1 MARSQASPTSTPF
14 PLGACRPGNVS
25 AGNVSS
31 GNIAIGEPDNLSY
44 HARSTRRKSNTAAE
58 ILPEG
63 WHHARC
69 TTGTARHPA
78 GLAARRPRQSGARDY
93 STGFYYP
100 EHKVRQS
107 TDRSAY
113 FRAWLVVGEVLSWS
127 PEDGGRVTIMS
138 RNKIEAGQEVE
149 FVLPGAA
156 PFAYTVPAGGFRDA
170 DGHWVEAINNP
181 AHVFSMP
188 CPQEV
193 PVTRPSLAHEK
204 ADAEA
209 RIEDGNR
216 KQAFQSQNQGKQDMS
231 STQYDDAILDS
242 NAIDPT
248 DKNGNPIPVTIPI
261 MLAPGIK
268 VVYTTRLGGT
278 SEGDFAHFNLGGKSG
293 DKPEHVLAN
302 RKALADVL
310 GAKISLISQVH
321 SGDAVDVD
329 ESFVI
334 NQPFGFDVSGTK
346 KPEDETDGENN
357 ATGND
362 GEPTVIEADGQV
374 TSRKNVALG
383 MFAADC
389 LPVLMADPEA
399 GVIGAA
405 HCGRRGLQKG
415 VIGAT
420 IEKMVSKGAQPERIV
435 ATLGPCICGDCYEV
449 GGDIADEFDAQFP
462 GTFTLSRFGQPGI
475 DIAAAAL
482 QELAKAGVPADNI
495 VSSRPRVNAATQY
508 LSEDEE
514 LAGICAA
521 DGEGDPKLSE
531 RFNKIRRSLCTL
543 ENPLWFSHRRAS
555 LAKKQ
560 HEGRMLALIVRE

>member
-1 MARSQASPTSTPF
+1 
-14 PLGACRPGNVS
+14 
-25 AGNVSS
+25 
-31 GNIAIGEPDNLSY
+31 
-44 HARSTRRKSNTAAE
+44 
-58 ILPEG
+58 
-63 WHHARC
+63 
-69 TTGTARHPA
+69 
-78 GLAARRPRQSGARDY
+78 
-93 STGFYYP
+93 
-100 EHKVRQS
+100 
-107 TDRSAY
+107 
-113 FRAWLVVGEVLSWS
+113 
-127 PEDGGRVTIMS
+127 
-138 RNKIEAGQEVE
+138 
-149 FVLPGAA
+149 
-156 PFAYTVPAGGFRDA
+156 
-170 DGHWVEAINNP
+170 
-181 AHVFSMP
+181 
-188 CPQEV
+188 
-193 PVTRPSLAHEK
+193 
-204 ADAEA
+204 
-209 RIEDGNR
+209 
-216 KQAFQSQNQGKQDMS
+216 MS

-321 SGDAVDVD
+321 SGVAVDVD
-329 ESFVI
+329 ELFVM
-334 NQPFGFDVSGTK
+334 NRPFGFDVSGGKGETAQQVG
-346 KPEDETDGENN
+346 ETADEP
-357 ATGND
+357 A
-362 GEPTVIEADGQV
+362 VVEADGQV
-374 TSRKNVALG
+374 TAQKNVALG

-420 IEKMVSKGAQPERIV
+420 IEKMVSKGAQPERII

>member
-1 MARSQASPTSTPF
+1 
-14 PLGACRPGNVS
+14 
-25 AGNVSS
+25 
-31 GNIAIGEPDNLSY
+31 
-44 HARSTRRKSNTAAE
+44 
-58 ILPEG
+58 
-63 WHHARC
+63 
-69 TTGTARHPA
+69 
-78 GLAARRPRQSGARDY
+78 
-93 STGFYYP
+93 
-100 EHKVRQS
+100 
-107 TDRSAY
+107 
-113 FRAWLVVGEVLSWS
+113 
-127 PEDGGRVTIMS
+127 
-138 RNKIEAGQEVE
+138 
-149 FVLPGAA
+149 
-156 PFAYTVPAGGFRDA
+156 
-170 DGHWVEAINNP
+170 
-181 AHVFSMP
+181 
-188 CPQEV
+188 
-193 PVTRPSLAHEK
+193 
-204 ADAEA
+204 
-209 RIEDGNR
+209 
-216 KQAFQSQNQGKQDMS
+216 MS

-261 MLAPGIK
+261 MLASGIK

-321 SGDAVDVD
+321 SGVAVDVD
-329 ESFVI
+329 ELFVM
-334 NQPFGFDVSGTK
+334 NRPFGFDVSGGKGETAQQVA
-346 KPEDETDGENN
+346 ETADEP
-357 ATGND
+357 A
-362 GEPTVIEADGQV
+362 VVEADGQV
-374 TSRKNVALG
+374 TAQKNVALG

-389 LPVLMADPEA
+389 LPVLVADPEA

>member
-1 MARSQASPTSTPF
+1 
-14 PLGACRPGNVS
+14 
-25 AGNVSS
+25 
-31 GNIAIGEPDNLSY
+31 
-44 HARSTRRKSNTAAE
+44 
-58 ILPEG
+58 
-63 WHHARC
+63 
-69 TTGTARHPA
+69 
-78 GLAARRPRQSGARDY
+78 
-93 STGFYYP
+93 
-100 EHKVRQS
+100 
-107 TDRSAY
+107 
-113 FRAWLVVGEVLSWS
+113 
-127 PEDGGRVTIMS
+127 
-138 RNKIEAGQEVE
+138 
-149 FVLPGAA
+149 
-156 PFAYTVPAGGFRDA
+156 
-170 DGHWVEAINNP
+170 
-181 AHVFSMP
+181 
-188 CPQEV
+188 
-193 PVTRPSLAHEK
+193 
-204 ADAEA
+204 
-209 RIEDGNR
+209 
-216 KQAFQSQNQGKQDMS
+216 MS

-508 LSEDEE
+508 LTEDEE

>member
-1 MARSQASPTSTPF
+1 M
-14 PLGACRPGNVS
+14 
-25 AGNVSS
+25 
-31 GNIAIGEPDNLSY
+31 
-44 HARSTRRKSNTAAE
+44 
-58 ILPEG
+58 
-63 WHHARC
+63 
-69 TTGTARHPA
+69 
-78 GLAARRPRQSGARDY
+78 
-93 STGFYYP
+93 
-100 EHKVRQS
+100 
-107 TDRSAY
+107 TD
-113 FRAWLVVGEVLSWS
+113 
-127 PEDGGRVTIMS
+127 
-138 RNKIEAGQEVE
+138 K
-149 FVLPGAA
+149 
-156 PFAYTVPAGGFRDA
+156 
-170 DGHWVEAINNP
+170 
-181 AHVFSMP
+181 
-188 CPQEV
+188 
-193 PVTRPSLAHEK
+193 
-204 ADAEA
+204 
-209 RIEDGNR
+209 
-216 KQAFQSQNQGKQDMS
+216 
-231 STQYDDAILDS
+231 QYDDAILDS
-242 NAIDPT
+242 NALDPT
-248 DKNGNPIPVTIPI
+248 DVDGNPIPVTIPI
-261 MLAPGIK
+261 MLAPGVK

-278 SEGDFAHFNLGGKSG
+278 SEGDYAHCNLGGKSG
-293 DKPEHVLAN
+293 DDPNHVLAN
-302 RKALADVL
+302 RVALSNAID
-310 GAKISLISQVH
+310 AKLSLVSQVH
-321 SGDAVDVD
+321 SGVAVDVD
-329 ESFVI
+329 ELFVM
-334 NQPFGFDVSGTK
+334 NRPFGFDVSGGKGETAQQVG
-346 KPEDETDGENN
+346 ETADEP
-357 ATGND
+357 A
-362 GEPTVIEADGQV
+362 VVEADGQV
-374 TSRKNVALG
+374 TAQKNVALG

>member
-1 MARSQASPTSTPF
+1 
-14 PLGACRPGNVS
+14 
-25 AGNVSS
+25 
-31 GNIAIGEPDNLSY
+31 
-44 HARSTRRKSNTAAE
+44 
-58 ILPEG
+58 
-63 WHHARC
+63 
-69 TTGTARHPA
+69 
-78 GLAARRPRQSGARDY
+78 
-93 STGFYYP
+93 
-100 EHKVRQS
+100 
-107 TDRSAY
+107 
-113 FRAWLVVGEVLSWS
+113 
-127 PEDGGRVTIMS
+127 
-138 RNKIEAGQEVE
+138 
-149 FVLPGAA
+149 
-156 PFAYTVPAGGFRDA
+156 
-170 DGHWVEAINNP
+170 
-181 AHVFSMP
+181 
-188 CPQEV
+188 
-193 PVTRPSLAHEK
+193 
-204 ADAEA
+204 
-209 RIEDGNR
+209 
-216 KQAFQSQNQGKQDMS
+216 MS

-321 SGDAVDVD
+321 SGVAVDVD
-329 ESFVI
+329 ESFVM
-334 NQPFGFDVSGTK
+334 NRPFGFDVSGSK
-346 KPEDETDGENN
+346 GEIAQQVSETADNP
-357 ATGND
+357 A
-362 GEPTVIEADGQV
+362 VVEADGQV
-374 TSRKNVALG
+374 TAQKNVALG

-389 LPVLMADPEA
+389 LPVLMADAEA

-405 HCGRRGLQKG
+405 HCGRRGLQNG

-420 IEKMVSKGAQPERIV
+420 VEKMVAKGAKPERIV